1 MQINEEMNKVIK
13 IDGFVKFIVINQDNK
28 ILLYN
33 HNNSYKLFT
42 SCSHDER
49 DIVISINSIGSWIK
63 KPILNV
69 SRIFTIKFSCT
80 RIQNIQGSI
89 YLIRILSD
97 QKKNGSSKH
106 LWINQESDL
115 PKNLSIIDKEITL
128 LVRKHIECKKPDNHY
143 EKSPLIRHKFH
154 KKVISKIFYTL
165 SSKKIKHRIIEQLAK
180 WKLRPNGKHK
190 IIDVSCGYD
199 ELLIDLSSH
208 FKNSTII
215 GNDLVWQSLLPIAR
229 NQSNNNI
236 IHTNYNILS
245 PEFCKNQEFDLIICK
260 NTLHHISFQEQ
271 KCLIRKLISAGKR
284 ILIIEI
290 ENPLKN
296 NILSY
301 LWNFY
306 YKHFLKDNGTNFLNR
321 KYFMNLISKSFN
333 TPIRC
338 RFSLIDTMKGTYMMA
353 AIENIGGGVNW

>member
-1 MQINEEMNKVIK
+1 MKGEMNKNTYT
-13 IDGFVKFIVINQDNK
+13 DDFVKYVVINQDNK

-33 HNNSYKLFT
+33 HKNSYKLFT
-42 SCSHDER
+42 SCLHGER
-49 DIVISINSIGSWIK
+49 NIFISINSIGSWIN

-69 SRIFTIKFSCT
+69 SRFFRIKFSCT
-80 RIQNIQGSI
+80 RIQKIQGSI

-97 QKKNGSSKH
+97 QKKNRSSKH
-106 LWINQESDL
+106 LWIYQESEL
-115 PKNLSIIDKEITL
+115 PKNLSIIDKEIIL
-128 LVRKHIECKKPDNHY
+128 FVRKHIKCTKPDKHH
-143 EKSPLIRHKFH
+143 KQSPLIRHKFH
-154 KKVISKIFYTL
+154 KKFISKIFYTL
-165 SSKKIKHRIIEQLAK
+165 SSKKIKHRIIEQLAE
-180 WKLRPNGKHK
+180 WKLRPNDKHK

-208 FKNSTII
+208 FKNSVII
-215 GNDLVWQSLLPIAR
+215 GNDLVWQSLLPITR

-306 YKHFLKDNGTNFLNR
+306 YKHFLKDNGTNFLNH

-333 TPIRC
+333 TPICC
-338 RFSLIDTMKGTYMMA
+338 RFSSIDTMKGIYMMA

>member
-1 MQINEEMNKVIK
+1 MNEEMNNIIN
-13 IDGFVKFIVINQDNK
+13 IDHFVKYVVINQDNK

-33 HNNSYKLFT
+33 HKNLYKLFT
-42 SCSHDER
+42 SGLHNER
-49 DIVISINSIGSWIK
+49 NVFISINSIGSWIN
-63 KPILNV
+63 KPSLNV
-69 SRIFTIKFSCT
+69 SRLFRIKFSCT
-80 RIQNIQGSI
+80 RTQKIQGSI

-106 LWINQESDL
+106 LWINQDSEP
-115 PKNLSIIDKEITL
+115 PKNLSIIDKEIIL
-128 LVRKHIECKKPDNHY
+128 FVRKHIKCTKPANNH
-143 EKSPLIRHKFH
+143 KQSPLIRHKFH
-154 KKVISKIFYTL
+154 KKFISKIFYTL

-180 WKLRPNGKHK
+180 WNLRPKGKYK

-208 FKNSTII
+208 FKNSVII

-229 NQSNNNI
+229 KQSTKNI

-245 PEFCKNQEFDLIICK
+245 PEFCKNQDYDLIICK
-260 NTLHHISFQEQ
+260 NTLHHISYQEQ
-271 KCLIRKLISAGKR
+271 KDLIRKLISAGKR

-290 ENPLKN
+290 ENPLRN
-296 NILSY
+296 NLLSY

-321 KYFMNLISKSFN
+321 KFFMNLITKSLN
-333 TPIRC
+333 SSIRC
-338 RFSLIDTMKGTYMMA
+338 RFSSIDTVKGTYMMA
-353 AIENIGGGVNW
+353 AIEKIRGAVNW